1 VVVLSVKLNADMEQL
16 DVDKVKFDNIKPVP
30 VPKAN
35 GYQDQMKGVKT
46 SGVKIRGAG
55 AAKKG
60 FIARGPQG

>member
-1 VVVLSVKLNADMEQL
+1 MEQL
-16 DVDKVKFDNIKPVP
+16 DVDKVKYDNIKPVP

-46 SGVKIRGAG
+46 SGVKIKGAG

-60 FIARGPQG
+60 FTARGPQG

>member
-1 VVVLSVKLNADMEQL
+1 VDTEQL
-16 DVDKVKFDNIKPVP
+16 DVDKVKYDNIKSVP

-46 SGVKIRGAG
+46 SGVKIKGAG

-60 FIARGPQG
+60 FTARGPLG

>member
-1 VVVLSVKLNADMEQL
+1 M
-16 DVDKVKFDNIKPVP
+16 DKVKYDSIKPVP

-35 GYQDQMKGVKT
+35 GYQDQMQGVKT

-60 FIARGPQG
+60 FTARGPLG